1 MYCSVNWDSKFE
13 RYPAAL
19 SVNWIDQVSF
29 MQKIETTQMKQ
40 LKVTLTANEEICFT

>member
-13 RYPAAL
+13 RYPAAS

-40 LKVTLTANEEICFT
+40 FKVTLTANEEICFT

>member
-19 SVNWIDQVSF
+19 CELNQSNKVYAKDRNNSN
-29 MQKIETTQMKQ
+29 ETI
-40 LKVTLTANEEICFT
+40 N